1 MAWDPGLEW
10 TGGGLASTPTDL
22 VVWARA
28 LFEGRAMEE
37 PYLEE
42 VLRSVAVSEKD
53 ANTRYGAGV
62 TIHEKGSQGPDW
74 GHGGWIPG
82 YCSSLRYYPSHRVA
96 VAFMVNTDVGVAEHA
111 APYLE
116 EMERRL
122 AIAALDFVP

>member
-1 MAWDPGLEW
+1 MVG
-10 TGGGLASTPTDL
+10 
-22 VVWARA
+22 
-28 LFEGRAMEE
+28 

-42 VLRSVAVSEKD
+42 VLRSVPVSEED
-53 ANTRYGAGV
+53 PATRYGAGV
-62 TIHEKGSQGPDW
+62 TIHEKGPHGQDL

-122 AIAALDFVP
+122 AIAALDSVPQ